1 MLRKL
6 FNLLSKKIV
15 IISGLILLQLF
26 IFLGLILVLSEY
38 FVPIYFILV
47 ILSIAMSI
55 YIINK
60 NDNPSFKIIWILF
73 ILAVP
78 VFGGLIYLLFGGQK
92 VTESIA

>member
-60 NDNPSFKIIWILF
+60 KFQNYMDFIHLSSTGIRWADLF
-73 ILAVP
+73 V
-78 VFGGLIYLLFGGQK
+78 VWRSKG
-92 VTESIA
+92 TESIA